1 MHLSRYK
8 SILTILCVG
17 ILALLSPISMAM
29 EFHVAPN
36 GNDAWSGSRAKPNA
50 KKSDGPLATLTG
62 ARDAIRAWRTE
73 QGLPTAIPEDSIT
86 VIVHEGI
93 YPLSEAFALENQ
105 DSGAHEASI
114 EYRAAKGDTVRIIG
128 GRMVTQWKSVSDAAI
143 LERMDESARS
153 HVVQANLKSL
163 GIKAFGSA
171 KGGGLEVFFDGQPM
185 QLSRWPNEGFTK
197 IADIVVKDGHKI
209 HGREGSKT
217 PQFLYEG
224 DRASRWVNEPDLWAH
239 GYWFWDWSE
248 QAMKVDTVDTATGS
262 ITLSNKEP
270 HSYGIRKGQ
279 WYYIYNALSE
289 LDQPGEW
296 YLDRENGLLYFW
308 PPKPIDS
315 AETMVSVIPTAVEIN
330 NAHHVTIQGF
340 IFEATRGT
348 AIRING
354 GNNVFVA
361 GCTIQNVGGSA
372 VSVGGGKQ
380 HTIIG
385 CDITQTGRGGI
396 SLNGGNRTTLEPAG
410 HLAENN
416 HIHHYARTKRTYQSA
431 IHLNGVGN
439 IARNN
444 LIHNAP
450 HMAIGFGGNDHLME
464 YNEIHS
470 VSYESNDAGAI
481 YTGRNWTMRGNII
494 RYNYLHHINGFEGKG
509 CMGVYLDDMFSSAD
523 VIGNVFYKV
532 TRAAMIGGGR
542 DCKVENNLF
551 VDCKPALHVDARALG
566 WAHGHADQWL
576 AEQKEKGTISGIAY
590 NKPPYS
596 ARYPALVTILDSTPK
611 APEGNSIRKNVS
623 WGGKWNG
630 VYKEAAPYVDITDNL
645 VDVDPLIED
654 IEKGDFRFKKDSPV
668 HAFGFKPL
676 PLDKMGLYK
685 SRTRASWPVEHEVR
699 TTHSKK

>member
-1 MHLSRYK
+1 MHLS
-8 SILTILCVG
+8 TIQTCHRLVCAS
-17 ILALLSPISMAM
+17 LMALFSPVCFALN
-29 EFHVAPN
+29 FHVATN
-36 GNDAWSGSRAKPNA
+36 GHDDWSGLRAKPNA
-50 KKSDGPLATLTG
+50 QRTDGPLASLTG
-62 ARDAIRAWRTE
+62 ARNAIRAWRE
-73 QGLPTAIPEDSIT
+73 AQGLSTAIPEEGFT

-93 YPLSEAFALENQ
+93 YPLSEAFTLEQQ

-114 EYRAAKGDTVRIIG
+114 VYRSAKGDDVRIIG
-128 GRMVTQWKSVSDAAI
+128 GRVVSKWTPVVDDSILNRLDEAARGQI
-143 LERMDESARS
+143 
-153 HVVQANLKSL
+153 VQADLKAL
-163 GIKAFGSA
+163 GITSFGSA

-185 QLSRWPNEGFTK
+185 RISRWPNEGFTK

-224 DRASRWVNEPDLWAH
+224 DRAERWVNEPDLWAH

-248 QAMKVDTVDTATGS
+248 QAMKVDQVDIATGS

-289 LDQPGEW
+289 LDEPGEW
-296 YLDRENGLLYFW
+296 YLDRNAGVLYFW

-315 AETMVSVIPTAVEIN
+315 AETMVSIIPTAIEMK
-330 NAHHVTIQGF
+330 NAYHVTLEGF
-340 IFEATRGT
+340 TVEATRST

-354 GNNVFVA
+354 GHNVFVA

-372 VSVGGGKQ
+372 VSVNGGKQ

-396 SLNGGNRTTLEPAG
+396 SLNGGDRKTLEAAG
-410 HLAENN
+410 HVAENN

-439 IARNN
+439 SARHN

-450 HMAIGFGGNDHLME
+450 HMAIGFGGNDHVME

-494 RYNYLHHINGFEGKG
+494 RYNYLHHITGFEGKG

-576 AEQKEKGTISGIAY
+576 AEVKEKGTISGMAY
-590 NKPPYS
+590 DKPPYS
-596 ARYPALVTILDSTPK
+596 TRYPELTTILEGTPK

-623 WGGKWNG
+623 WGGKWDG
-630 VYKEAAPYVDITDNL
+630 VYKEARPYVDITDNM
-645 VDVDPLIED
+645 VDVDPLIMD
-654 IEKGDFRFKKDSPV
+654 VEKGDFRLKKNSP
-668 HAFGFKPL
+668 AFDFGFKEIPVE
-676 PLDKMGLYK
+676 KIGLYK
-685 SRTRASWPVEHEVR
+685 SRTRASWPVKHEVR
-699 TTHSKK
+699 PTETK